1 MTNIQLGIGN
11 IAIGDIKQPNRG
23 NAELKKLVPVP
34 RPNPYLGV
42 RYIWG
47 RGRPARSPS
56 YAPPVMRFVKLRES
70 VEESAGVARV
80 GRI

>member
-1 MTNIQLGIGN
+1 MLPMTNIQLGIGN

-47 RGRPARSPS
+47 RGRPARD
-56 YAPPVMRFVKLRES
+56 
-70 VEESAGVARV
+70 
-80 GRI
+80 